1 MKQETIDFYTQEY
14 QRVID
19 YIDNSDPIK
28 RELLQDGNWD
38 CFSETFKILFTDIDE
53 HSTGPYTQ
61 KIIIKNFKKQFHKYT

>member
-28 RELLQDGNWD
+28 RELLQDGNWN
-38 CFSETFKILFTDIDE
+38 CFSETFKIVFPEIDA
-53 HSTGPYTQ
+53 HSTGPFSQ
-61 KIIIKNFKKQFHKYT
+61 KIIR